1 MAAGMANPKRV
12 FPSASRVRVM
22 TLVDRLSLDGGA
34 ERLAVGIAT
43 NLSPER
49 FDSTLCVGRWPRPEG
64 ERSSSAG
71 EALKQLEDAGVSFV
85 PLRRQRKIEP
95 APWMRLAR
103 FLRRE
108 RIDVLHTHQFSA
120 NLWGTATGKLAGV
133 PVVLAH
139 EHTWSY
145 EGNPLRRFL
154 DRELVSR
161 AADRFIAVSRE
172 DQRRMIEVERVNPA
186 RTLFIPIGITSS
198 SRPTGHDVRKE
209 LDIAIEAPVIGMVG
223 NLRRQKAHHVLIRAT
238 AQLLSQWPD
247 IQVLLVG
254 GGPERASL
262 ERLVGALGLGNTVR
276 FLGHRADVPDV
287 LSAMNVAVCCSDF
300 EGSPLAILEYMEAA
314 LPVVSTAVG
323 GIPDLIE
330 QNMHGLLVPARDPDA
345 LARAV
350 AELLSDPQRART
362 MGARGRER
370 RRAEFNL
377 ETMIHRL
384 EDLYRQLLGGKL
396 AA

>member
-1 MAAGMANPKRV
+1 MAPCMAKPERV

-22 TLVDRLSLDGGA
+22 TLVDRLSLQGGA
-34 ERLAVGIAT
+34 ERLAVRIAT
-43 NLSPER
+43 NLNPER

-64 ERSSSAG
+64 ERFPSAD
-71 EALKQLEDAGVSFV
+71 EALKQVEDAGVSFV
-85 PLRRQRKIEP
+85 PLHRERKIEL

-103 FLRRE
+103 FLHRE
-108 RIDVLHTHQFSA
+108 RIDVLHTHQFSS

-172 DQRRMIEVERVNPA
+172 DQRRMIEVERVSPA

-198 SRPTGHDVRKE
+198 SRPTGHDVRRE
-209 LDIAIEAPVIGMVG
+209 LGIAIDAPVIGMVA

-247 IQVLLVG
+247 MQVLLVG
-254 GGPERASL
+254 GGPERAGL
-262 ERLVGALGLGNTVR
+262 ERLVGALGLENTVR
-276 FLGHRADVPDV
+276 FLGYRADVPDV

-314 LPVVSTAVG
+314 LPVVSTQVG
-323 GIPDLIE
+323 GVPDLID
-330 QNMHGLLVPARDPDA
+330 QDVHGLLVPARDPDA

-384 EDLYRQLLGGKL
+384 EDLYRELLGGKL

>member
-1 MAAGMANPKRV
+1 
-12 FPSASRVRVM
+12 M
-22 TLVDRLSLDGGA
+22 TLVDHLSLDGGA
-34 ERLAVGIAT
+34 ERLAVRIAT
-43 NLSPER
+43 SLNPER

-64 ERSSSAG
+64 KRSSSAG
-71 EALKQLEDAGVSFV
+71 EALKELEDAGVGFV

-103 FLRRE
+103 VLRRE

-120 NLWGTATGKLAGV
+120 NLWGTTTGKLAGV

-161 AADRFIAVSRE
+161 AADRFVAVSRE

-198 SRPTGHDVRKE
+198 SRPTAHDVRRE
-209 LDIAIEAPVIGMVG
+209 LGIAIEAPVIGMVG

-254 GGPERASL
+254 GGPERAGL
-262 ERLVGALGLGNTVR
+262 ERLVGALGLENTVR

-330 QNMHGLLVPARDPDA
+330 QNVHGLLVPARDPDA

-370 RRAEFNL
+370 RRAQFNL

-384 EDLYRQLLGGKL
+384 EDLYGELLGEKL
-396 AA
+396 VA